1 MEANTKPVTREDI
14 SERAK
19 WNLDGLYAQ
28 ESLWQED
35 FKKLEGDIS
44 GYKFFKNTLVESA
57 GKIKA
62 CLEFDIDISRKMEK
76 LYTYAHLRNDEDK
89 THSKN
94 QGNFEKVV
102 RLQTII
108 AQAASYIPSELMAI
122 PEDRM
127 NKFLNEEELGFYR
140 LHLERI
146 LRYRKHVLSGK
157 EEKLKFDQPGFNL
170 ICTYCSLPKPSTSML
185 STYSTYMGWLITIE

>member
-1 MEANTKPVTREDI
+1 MYMEAKTKPVTREDI
-14 SERAK
+14 SEGAK

-44 GYKFFKNTLVESA
+44 GYKSFKNTLVESA

-62 CLEFDIDISRKMEK
+62 CLEFDIDISRKIEK

-94 QGNFEKVV
+94 QGNFDKVV
-102 RLQTII
+102 RLHTRI
-108 AQAASYIPSELMAI
+108 AQESSYISSELMAI
-122 PEDRM
+122 PEDLIS
-127 NKFLNEEELGFYR
+127 NFLEEKELQFCK

-146 LRYRKHVLSGK
+146 LRYRKHILSEK
-157 EEKLKFDQPGFNL
+157 EEKLL
-170 ICTYCSLPKPSTSML
+170 ASSTKSPVEVDV
-185 STYSTYMGWLITIE
+185 ITR